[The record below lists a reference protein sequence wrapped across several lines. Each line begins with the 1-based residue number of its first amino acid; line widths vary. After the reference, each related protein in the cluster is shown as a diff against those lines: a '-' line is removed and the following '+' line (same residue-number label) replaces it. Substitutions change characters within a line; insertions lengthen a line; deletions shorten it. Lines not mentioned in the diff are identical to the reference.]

1 MQKPKTLMWI
11 LVTLT
16 AGVGL
21 GLIIA
26 SQLDFATSGIAK
38 ETVAFRAGSFS
49 NLPPSSLDLAAT
61 SKAYVQVAKQV
72 MPTVVS
78 ITSETVV
85 KFHHPL
91 TDFFHQDWFRGRTR
105 ERGEEEFRQEGLGSG
120 VIISADGYILTNN
133 HVIREAEAITVWIDK
148 KQYKAEI
155 VGADPKTDL
164 AVIRIKEKNLP
175 VAQLGNSDELEVG
188 ELVMAVGNPFFREL
202 AHSVTAGIVSGKGR
216 THVGVGD
223 IDYEDFIQTD
233 AAINPGN
240 SGGALVNLRGEV
252 VGINT
257 AIVSSGWGGG
267 NVGIGFAIPINLV
280 RQITEQLITTGKVV
294 RGWMGVYIQGADQEL
309 MEAMKLPSV
318 DGALITKVSPDSPAS
333 KAGLRE
339 RDFIIEVENVQI
351 RDHNHLMNMIATFK
365 PNTRVFVK
373 FIRDGRE
380 LSTYIL
386 LSERPNSPQE
396 IEEKRPSELTL
407 GMKLENLTEDLAAEY
422 DLGDASG
429 IVVTRV
435 EPGSQAKKEG
445 IRAGDV
451 ISEVNRQPISSVG
464 EFRRIIFQTKP
475 GDMLLLRIA
484 RQSGNF
490 FVALK
495 AGND

>member
-1 MQKPKTLMWI
+1 MQTSKSLTWI
-11 LVTLT
+11 VIALA
-16 AGVGL
+16 AGVSL

-26 SQLDFATSGIAK
+26 SQFELPRSGMAN
-38 ETVAFRAGSFS
+38 EQAAFRTATGGSF
-49 NLPPSSLDLAAT
+49 PPTPVDLAAT

-85 KFHHPL
+85 KFRHPF
-91 TDFFHQDWFRGRTR
+91 TEFFHQDWWRGRSR
-105 ERGEEEFRQEGLGSG
+105 DRSEEEFRQEGLGSG

-133 HVIREAEAITVWIDK
+133 HVIREAEAVTVWIDK
-148 KQYKAEI
+148 KQYPAEI
-155 VGADPKTDL
+155 IGADPKTDL

-175 VAQLGNSDELEVG
+175 VARLGDSDEVEVG
-188 ELVMAVGNPFFREL
+188 ELVMAVGNPFFKEL

-216 THVGVGD
+216 TDVGVGD

-240 SGGALVNLRGEV
+240 SGGALVNLRAEV

-267 NVGIGFAIPINLV
+267 NVGIGFAIPMNLA
-280 RQITEQLITTGKVV
+280 RQIMEQLIATGKVV

-309 MEAMKLPSV
+309 MQAMKLPSV

-339 RDFIIEVENVQI
+339 RDFITEIEGTPI
-351 RDHNHLMNMIATFK
+351 RDHNHLMNTIAVFK
-365 PNTRVFVK
+365 PNTRILVK
-373 FIRDGRE
+373 YIRDGRE
-380 LSTYIL
+380 QSTYVL
-386 LSERPNSPQE
+386 LSERPNTSPE
-396 IEEKRPSELTL
+396 AEERRPSDLTL
-407 GMKLENLTEDLAAEY
+407 GMKLENLSDELAQEY
-422 DLGDASG
+422 DLGEASG

-445 IRAGDV
+445 IRPGDV
-451 ISEVNRQPISSVG
+451 ISEANRQPVSSVG
-464 EFRRIIFQTKP
+464 EFRRIVFQSKP

-495 AGND
+495 VVND